1 MEFNTLNSRLHK
13 HRLLTYFIVISFIV
27 SPFYLSSLAS
37 ESSSVSFKIVQNET
51 KAGFDAKDLNFAT
64 YYGSDPNVNNT
75 DFTTFTQTLAE
86 NYRAEQ
92 RIFEFRKTTDSDIY
106 IAINPQENI
115 TREFA
120 IEIRNEVLK
129 SGKGLLFIV
138 DGSNKNSTI
147 VVNKFFNDFFDY
159 SVIDVSSSLVTTEG
173 ISSTL
178 NYTTVVDFVSPS
190 SPVFDDITKL
200 YYNGSHVTVNSTA
213 IQEFENKEGQ
223 IGKIKD
229 YYPLMRSKDKSLGV
243 VFEFKGLTE
252 ISNKGRVVI
261 IPSTDLLSNNILD
274 SVIDIP
280 VKGIQ
285 NNQLGLKLV
294 NWISRVSG
302 YFQLDNSST
311 NISSGSL
318 IYPDAVIET
327 NFTLSDENGNYFTD
341 AVVKVV
347 LESANEPFIT
357 YYAEPTGNS
366 TYVTSMKIDSVP
378 VRRSYKINVVV
389 SRRGYL
395 EQSFTLATQI
405 FISPF
410 LSTWSLPNIMQLL
423 TLLTSLFVYS
433 TTVVFLW
440 RKYRKVNI

>member
-1 MEFNTLNSRLHK
+1 MNSRLHK

-37 ESSSVSFKIVQNET
+37 ESSDVSFKIVQNET
-51 KAGFDAKDLNFAT
+51 KAGFDARDLNFAT
-64 YYGSDPNVNNT
+64 YFGPDPDVNNT
-75 DFTTFTQTLAE
+75 DFTTFTRTLGE
-86 NYRAEQ
+86 NYALEQ
-92 RIFEFRKTTDSDIY
+92 KIFEFRKTTDTDTY
-106 IAINPQENI
+106 IAIDPQENI
-115 TREFA
+115 TREFV
-120 IEIRNEVLK
+120 IEIRDEVLK
-129 SGKGLLFIV
+129 NGKGLLFIV
-138 DGSNKNSTI
+138 DGSNENSTL

-159 SVIDVSSSLVTTEG
+159 PIIDVSSSIVTTEG

-190 SPVFDDITKL
+190 SPIFNDITKL
-200 YYNGSHVTVNSTA
+200 YYNGSYVTVNSTA
-213 IQEFENKEGQ
+213 IQEFENQEGQ
-223 IGKIKD
+223 IAKIKD

-243 VFEFKGLTE
+243 VFEFSGLTE
-252 ISNKGRVVI
+252 ISNKGRAVI
-261 IPSTDLLSNNILD
+261 IPSTDLLSNNVVDLEVD
-274 SVIDIP
+274 LP

-285 NNQLGLKLV
+285 NDQLGLKLV

-302 YFQLDNSST
+302 YFQLDNSSS
-311 NISSGSL
+311 NVPSGSL

-327 NFTLSDENGNYFTD
+327 NFTLSDENGNNFTD

-347 LESANEPFIT
+347 LESANQPFIT
-357 YYAEPTGNS
+357 YYAEPAGNG
-366 TYVTSMKIDSVP
+366 TYASSMKIDSVP

-405 FISPF
+405 FVSPF

-423 TLLTSLFVYS
+423 TLLTSLFVYL

>member
-1 MEFNTLNSRLHK
+1 MNSRLHK
-13 HRLLTYFIVISFIV
+13 HRLLTYFIIISFIV
-27 SPFYLSSLAS
+27 SPFYISSLAS
-37 ESSSVSFKIVQNET
+37 ESSSVSFKLVQNET
-51 KAGFDAKDLNFAT
+51 KAGFDAEQINFAT
-64 YYGSDPNVNNT
+64 YYGTDPNDNRSE
-75 DFTTFTQTLAE
+75 FSTFTRVLGE
-86 NYRAEQ
+86 NYEAEQ
-92 RIFEFRKTTDSDIY
+92 RIIEFRKTTNTDTY
-106 IAINPQENI
+106 IAIDPQDNI

-120 IEIRNEVLK
+120 IEIRDEVLK

-147 VVNKFFNDFFDY
+147 VVNKFFSDFFDY
-159 SVIDVSSSLVTTEG
+159 PVIDVSSSIVTTEG

-178 NYTTVVDFVSPS
+178 NYTSVVDFVSPA

-200 YYNGSHVTVNSTA
+200 YYNGSYVTVNSTA

-223 IGKIKD
+223 IAKIKD

-243 VFEFKGLTE
+243 VFEFKGLTQ
-252 ISNKGRVVI
+252 ISNKGRIVI
-261 IPSTDLLSNNILD
+261 IPSTDMFTNNILD
-274 SVIDIP
+274 SLIEIP

-285 NNQLGLKLV
+285 NDQLGLKLV

-302 YFQLDNSST
+302 YFQLDNSSS
-311 NISSGSL
+311 NVPSGSL
-318 IYPDAVIET
+318 IYPDAVIEN
-327 NFTLSDENGNYFTD
+327 NFSLSDENGNHFTD

-366 TYVTSMKIDSVP
+366 TFTTSIKIDSVP
-378 VRRSYKINVVV
+378 VRRSYKINVIV

-423 TLLTSLFVYS
+423 TLLTSLFVYL

-440 RKYRKVNI
+440 RKFRKVNI